1 MIMASSNAI
10 QKTENI
16 TNGVNVDQVLAV
28 IDAIED
34 DPGFAKWQIRANN
47 NWINGGLNRSRI
59 KDFSV
64 GGREDDTRT
73 ETFVL
78 DSDEPLPMSGKDSA
92 PNAMEFV
99 LHALT
104 SCLTST
110 LVYHAAVR
118 GIEVEAIESHL
129 EGDMDVRGLLGL
141 SDEVRK
147 GYNKVRVNMRV
158 KSAASAEE
166 LTELAMFSPVHDIV
180 SQSLPV
186 EFTLETY

>member
-34 DPGFAKWQIRANN
+34 DPGFARWQIRANN

-64 GGREDDTRT
+64 GGHEDDTRT

-118 GIEVEAIESHL
+118 GIEVKAIESHL